1 MSENLTAALA
11 AVQAELPSVGKDK
24 TAKVETRTGGSYKY
38 SYADLAAVTRAIL
51 PVLAKHGLA
60 WATCPTKHDGA
71 FVLRY
76 ELRHV
81 SGESIEGWYPLPQ
94 NGTPQELGSA
104 LTYARRYCLC
114 SVTGVAPESDDD
126 DAAAVSHR
134 RDEWEQA
141 AKPPTPQ
148 QVENFRE
155 LQAGVEVAT
164 REHQLMSVGDT
175 AKNARREHIITDAQ
189 YDQLA
194 RRAAARLAELKRA
207 AEPVGDG
214 PEVKP

>member
-1 MSENLTAALA
+1 MTENLTAALA

-51 PVLAKHGLA
+51 PVLSKHGLA
-60 WATCPTKHDGA
+60 WATCPTKHDGV

-81 SGESIEGWYPLPQ
+81 SGQSIEGWYPLPQ

-126 DAAAVSHR
+126 DAAAASHR
-134 RDEWEQA
+134 RDEWETA
-141 AKPPTPQ
+141 AKPPTPEQ
-148 QVENFRE
+148 IEM
-155 LQAGVEVAT
+155 AGVLERHIQGADSEDALTVVWRALRSARQNNDIT
-164 REHQLMSVGDT
+164 EAQGAALRPVFD
-175 AKNARREHIITDAQ
+175 AK
-189 YDQLA
+189 
-194 RRAAARLAELKRA
+194 LAELR

-214 PEVKP
+214 QEVKP